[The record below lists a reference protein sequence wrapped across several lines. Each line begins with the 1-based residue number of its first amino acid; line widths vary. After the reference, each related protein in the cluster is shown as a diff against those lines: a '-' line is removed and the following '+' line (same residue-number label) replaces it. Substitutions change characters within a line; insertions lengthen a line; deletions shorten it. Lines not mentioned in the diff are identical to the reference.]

1 MIDLRVAVRTTLLLV
16 DDDIQQLD
24 QFWTTKNSEP
34 ILAVAPEKKLE
45 AYGMLAA
52 AVMRKD
58 ATAR

>member
-1 MIDLRVAVRTTLLLV
+1 MSLRCICPFDAVS
-16 DDDIQQLD
+16 

-34 ILAVAPEKKLE
+34 MLAVAPEKKLE

-58 ATAR
+58 ATAS

>member
-1 MIDLRVAVRTTLLLV
+1 MSFRCICPFDAVS
-16 DDDIQQLD
+16 

-52 AVMRKD
+52 AVIRKD
-58 ATAR
+58 AAASYGFGAGQF